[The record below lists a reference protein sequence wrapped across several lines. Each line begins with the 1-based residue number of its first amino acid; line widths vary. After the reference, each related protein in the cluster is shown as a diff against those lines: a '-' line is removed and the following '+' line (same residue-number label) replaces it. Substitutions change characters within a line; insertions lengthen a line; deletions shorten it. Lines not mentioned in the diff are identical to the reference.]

1 MSGGGV
7 ERLDPF
13 GGPAEPV
20 WTVAPLDG
28 GARGATGRSVTAPV
42 LVAFQGAAG
51 AFSEQALLAAVC
63 RPVSPVGLE
72 TFDRVGEAVVLGE
85 VRYGFLPLENTLAGT
100 VAAAYDV
107 LAEHPL
113 RVRAEV
119 VMPIRHCLLALPGT
133 RFEHLEEVVSHP
145 VALAQCRRFFLENP
159 TLRATAAF
167 DTAGGAAQVA
177 AAKDRARAAI
187 APIAC
192 AGRYG
197 LDVLAEGLE
206 DRADNQTRWVLVSRS
221 DDETPCE
228 LIPGEAGRSMI
239 RATIAHETGALARLL
254 TAVAGA
260 GRNLTKIEG
269 RPASTPWSYG
279 FFLETDGPTRG
290 AGWLD
295 GVRRALPDTWSI
307 EEIGHFPSVR
317 VEGAGP
323 NVDAARDREGAVSA
337 C

>member
-7 ERLDPF
+7 ERVDPF

-20 WTVAPLDG
+20 WTGAPLDDA
-28 GARGATGRSVTAPV
+28 ARGATGWTGAEPV
-42 LVAFQGAAG
+42 RVAFQGAAG
-51 AFSEQALLAAVC
+51 AFSEQALLAAVG

-72 TFDRVGEAVVLGE
+72 TFDRVGEAVVLGD

-100 VAAAYDV
+100 VAAAFDV
-107 LAEHPL
+107 LAERPL
-113 RVRAEV
+113 KVRAEV
-119 VMPIRHCLLALPGT
+119 VMPIRHCLLAPPGT
-133 RFEHLEEVVSHP
+133 RLEHLEEVVSHP
-145 VALAQCRRFFLENP
+145 VALAQCRRFFLEHP
-159 TLRATAAF
+159 AVHAMAVF

-177 AAKDRARAAI
+177 AAQDRTRAAI

-192 AGRYG
+192 AERYG

-221 DDETPCE
+221 DDGAPCD
-228 LIPGEAGRSMI
+228 LVRGEPGRSMI

-269 RPASTPWSYG
+269 RPARTPWSYR
-279 FFLETDGPTRG
+279 FFLETDGPTRDS
-290 AGWLD
+290 GWLE
-295 GVRRALPDTWSI
+295 GVRRALPTTWSI
-307 EEIGHFPSVR
+307 EELGHFPSVR
-317 VEGAGP
+317 VDGTGTHVATDPTADEEAW
-323 NVDAARDREGAVSA
+323 AR
-337 C
+337 